1 MEKGPRF
8 SCLGLLLSFGL
19 SFTGCAVNHSPSD
32 SESPLARSLIEDR
45 LTGKKVAEGSLFEIE
60 IYVIASGDTLGAISK
75 KFNCP
80 LKELERLNPGLGAT
94 QVGQHIRVS
103 ERVIA
108 VDLFNS
114 TSFDALCRWKA
125 SQRAGNGN

>member
-1 MEKGPRF
+1 VRYFPTI
-8 SCLGLLLSFGL
+8 CIALSL
-19 SFTGCAVNHSPSD
+19 TGCAANYSPCV
-32 SESPLARSLIEDR
+32 SESSVPTSSIQDR
-45 LTGKKVAEGSLFEIE
+45 LTATKAAEGSLYEIE
-60 IYVIASGDTLGAISK
+60 IYVIAPGDTLNAISK

-80 LKELERLNPGLGAT
+80 LKELERLNPGLGET

-125 SQRAGNGN
+125 SQRAANGN